1 MKDTVLPN
9 GLKIFHLNSNETSFL
24 YQEIF
29 QDAFYLKHGV
39 AVTPRDIVF
48 DVGANIG
55 LFSIW
60 LHQQFPGVRIYAFEP
75 IPDVY
80 RVLASNFASLGIAG
94 KAIDCA
100 LADKVT
106 TAQFT
111 YYPNNSVMSGRYAQ
125 ASEDIQVTSAFMNN
139 KNPAFAEAVK
149 KDPKWA
155 RHREMLLENLFQEKT
170 ALCTVKTVSEIM
182 RDEKL
187 DRIDLLK
194 VDVEKSEHEVL
205 AGVADSDWPK
215 IRQLVLEVHDLDG
228 RVAALSKQLT
238 DRGYAVQ
245 TEQDP
250 MMKNTPIF
258 SIYAR
263 RLSE

>member
-1 MKDTVLPN
+1 MKDIVLPN

-29 QDAFYLKHGV
+29 QDAFYLKHGIT
-39 AVTPRDIVF
+39 VTPEDIVF

-60 LHQQFPGVRIYAFEP
+60 LHQQYPGVRIYAFEP

-80 RVLASNFASLGIAG
+80 QVLASNFASLGIGG
-94 KAIDCA
+94 KAMDCA
-100 LADKVT
+100 LADKPATV
-106 TAQFT
+106 QFT
-111 YYPNNSVMSGRYAQ
+111 YYPNNSVMSGRYARP
-125 ASEDIQVTSAFMNN
+125 AEDSLVTSAFMNN
-139 KNPAFAEAVK
+139 KNPAFAEAAK
-149 KDPKWA
+149 KDPKWM
-155 RHREMLLENLFQEKT
+155 RHTEMLLASLFEEKT
-170 ALCTVKTVSEIM
+170 ALCNVRTVSDIIRE
-182 RDEKL
+182 EKL
-187 DRIDLLK
+187 SRIDLLK

-205 AGVADSDWPK
+205 AGIAASDWPK
-215 IRQLVLEVHDLDG
+215 IHQLVLEVHDISG
-228 RVAALSKQLT
+228 RVEALSKKLT
-238 DRGYAVQ
+238 DLGYTVY

-263 RLSE
+263 RLS